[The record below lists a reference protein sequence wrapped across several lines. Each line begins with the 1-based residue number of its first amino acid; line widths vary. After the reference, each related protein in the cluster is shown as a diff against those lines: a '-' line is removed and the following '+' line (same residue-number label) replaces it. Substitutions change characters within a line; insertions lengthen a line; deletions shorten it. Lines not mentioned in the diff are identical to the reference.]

1 MCYKLCLC
9 GKVVPTVCQ
18 YSSNIESRLDVN
30 VLFEYCLVF
39 ILTFIWSCQSKNA
52 LCALKQSIIIS
63 ENLRILNKA
72 MMFRAKMQFWC
83 RCGSTQT
90 GFAAAYW
97 TEAWNQT
104 ALQYVPAAF
113 HFSHGST
120 CLLPPAF
127 IHSLPSLSESMPRPL
142 GSYVL
147 GKSISQTWTLKD

>member
-1 MCYKLCLC
+1 MKPYICVISYAYAAYTLNPDRQWSSQIVKCHCTVWILFGLHSYIYLKL
-9 GKVVPTVCQ
+9 P
-18 YSSNIESRLDVN
+18 
-30 VLFEYCLVF
+30 
-39 ILTFIWSCQSKNA
+39 WHSKNA
-52 LCALKQSIIIS
+52 LCELKQSIIIC

-72 MMFRAKMQFWC
+72 MMVWAKMQFWC

-90 GFAAAYW
+90 VFAAAYW

-113 HFSHGST
+113 HSSHGST

-147 GKSISQTWTLKD
+147 GKSISQT